1 MKVEILGCSGGMGLG
16 QQTTCYRINEHT
28 LLDAG
33 SGLGNLPQK
42 ELLKIETIF
51 ITHSHLD
58 HICFLPLLI
67 DNLFEF
73 IKKPIQVYALPEA
86 LDTLQEHI
94 FNWKIWPDFSTL
106 PNATNPVVNFNP
118 VKIGEKITVKGI
130 SYTPFPVEH
139 IVPTCGYHL
148 QSDTGKSLAFTGD
161 TTYGEQVVK
170 TINQLGQLDVLMTE
184 CAFPDRLFELGKVSK
199 HLTPT
204 MVEDLINNL
213 EQPPREIWLSHLKP
227 SQQLEIRSELEKLDL
242 KATRL
247 KVLEPCTHF
256 QV

>member
-33 SGLGNLPQK
+33 SGLGNLPQN
-42 ELLKIETIF
+42 ELRKIETIF

-73 IKKPIQVYALPEA
+73 IKTPIQVYALPEA
-86 LDTLQEHI
+86 IDTLQEHI

-106 PNATNPVVNFNP
+106 PNASNPVVHFNT
-118 VKIGEKITVKGI
+118 VKLGASITVKGI
-130 SYTPFPVEH
+130 RYTPFPVEH

-148 QSDTGKSLAFTGD
+148 QSDTGQSLAFTGD
-161 TTYGEQVVK
+161 TTFSPEVV
-170 TINQLGQLDVLMTE
+170 TSLDQLGQLDVLMTE
-184 CAFPDRLFELGKVSK
+184 CAFPDRLAELGKVSK
-199 HLTPT
+199 HLTPS
-204 MVEDLINNL
+204 MVKELITSL
-213 EQPPREIWLSHLKP
+213 KLPPKEVWLSHLKP
-227 SQQLEIRSELEKLDL
+227 SQQIEIRSELEKLNL
-242 KATRL
+242 ETTRL

-256 QV
+256 KI